1 MSSGKIGERDVRKR
15 LHGRL
20 FNQWATISHAVVDKR
35 VDPGTLSRVLQAFI
49 DPLMIHDAHD
59 ALEQIVALKALAGE
73 AVMVKAVPVVREYQ
87 PSESEVAARAIMGKN
102 MFGIADAIKYYEV
115 APTEKELAKLAD
127 IPFSEATLRACANT
141 HVLCADFGLSVMDV
155 WEKHSQLF
163 FSKSDPWYGKKD
175 EAKWARKRVK
185 AQWRLLRKDV
195 VPNSFGKDF
204 RNQESLLG
212 KGEKVPAVREM
223 VYMVIGYYLATGEKL
238 FPNYYVRTKSLSGA
252 GSRVNVGYFD
262 SGGLSISYW
271 LDDPYYVGVASS
283 GSSL

>member
-1 MSSGKIGERDVRKR
+1 MGSLLTETPYSEITATMEVLARFGVRREDLKVFR
-15 LHGRL
+15 AA
-20 FNQWATISHAVVDKR
+20 ATVVQRRITDGIMGCKQ
-35 VDPGTLSRVLQAFI
+35 GQ
-49 DPLMIHDAHD
+49 M
-59 ALEQIVALKALAGE
+59 VALKALAGE
-73 AVMVKAVPVVREYQ
+73 AVMVKVVPVVREYQ